1 MIPMK
6 TLTSFFAFFVLV
18 LSAIFFSGAVHSS
31 ASAAYPQASG
41 ELVYADFEKMQNN
54 RPVSAR
60 GGYVMLYG
68 GQQNPGTLAKF
79 KGIEGVDAPELVHLK
94 AGDPNKAAMFS
105 YELPASNQY
114 ANVTLEIQGLPGKDG
129 KQVAEDVTGYKY
141 LMLQVYA
148 KGSPGPTGVTA
159 MRVELTSHDH
169 SVKLQYGFHQTTF
182 QLNPAGFNTY
192 KVVLKALAQPSWV
205 QDRVDTK
212 DVLKNLTSVNI
223 SVFCD
228 KCSPTNGTVVID
240 NVIFTN

>member
-1 MIPMK
+1 MK
-6 TLTSFFAFFVLV
+6 ALTSALAFFVLALSAVFFPNAV
-18 LSAIFFSGAVHSS
+18 LSS
-31 ASAAYPQASG
+31 ANVDALQEG
-41 ELVYADFEKMQNN
+41 GQLVYADFEKMQDN

-60 GGYVMLYG
+60 GGYMQLFG
-68 GQQNPGTLAKF
+68 GQENPGTPAKF
-79 KGIEGVDAPELVHLK
+79 KGIEGVNAPELVHLK
-94 AGDPNKAAMFS
+94 AGDPNKAGMFT

-114 ANVTLEIQGLPGKDG
+114 ANVTLEIQGLPSKDG
-129 KQVAEDVTGYKY
+129 KQVAEDVTGYKF
-141 LMLQVYA
+141 LTLQVYA

-169 SVKLQYGFHQTTF
+169 GVKLQYGFPQTTF
-182 QLNPAGFNTY
+182 KLNPAGFNTY

-228 KCSPTNGTVVID
+228 KCSPTNGTVIID

>member
-1 MIPMK
+1 MK
-6 TLTSFFAFFVLV
+6 AFTSALLFFVLAF
-18 LSAIFFSGAVHSS
+18 SAILFPDSVPSS
-31 ASAAYPQASG
+31 ANVDASQASDQF
-41 ELVYADFEKMQNN
+41 VYADFEKMQDN

-60 GGYVMLYG
+60 GGYVQLFG
-68 GQQNPGTLAKF
+68 GQQNPGTPAKF
-79 KGIEGVDAPELVHLK
+79 KGIEGINAPELVHLK

-129 KQVAEDVTGYKY
+129 KQVAEDVTGYKF
-141 LMLQVYA
+141 LTLQVYA

-169 SVKLQYGFHQTTF
+169 SVKLQYGFPQTTF
-182 QLNPAGFNTY
+182 KLNPAGFNTY

-212 DVLKNLTSVNI
+212 EVLKNLTSVNI

-228 KCSPTNGTVVID
+228 QCSPINGTVVID

>member
-1 MIPMK
+1 MK
-6 TLTSFFAFFVLV
+6 AFTSALAFFVLAF
-18 LSAIFFSGAVHSS
+18 SAILFPDSVPSS
-31 ASAAYPQASG
+31 ANVDASQASDQ
-41 ELVYADFEKMQNN
+41 LVYADFEKMQDN

-60 GGYVMLYG
+60 GGYVQLFG
-68 GQQNPGTLAKF
+68 GQQNPGTPAKF
-79 KGIEGVDAPELVHLK
+79 KGIEGINAPELVHLK

-114 ANVTLEIQGLPGKDG
+114 ANITLEIQGLPGKDG

-141 LMLQVYA
+141 LTLQVYA

-169 SVKLQYGFHQTTF
+169 SVKLQYGFPQTTF
-182 QLNPAGFNTY
+182 KLNPAGFNTY

-228 KCSPTNGTVVID
+228 QCSPINGTVVID